1 MSDLVIDTEFRDLIP
16 PLAAEELQELEGSLL
31 RDGCLDPLKAWH
43 GTIVDGHN
51 RYAICQKHCINFK
64 VTDMSFIDRDD
75 AKVWILRN
83 QLARRNLNTAQRVM
97 VAEKLRPLI
106 APKARERREATLPQK
121 GERGFRPNVCQKS
134 DEHSAPINTNKE
146 IAKLADVSHDTVGK
160 VKVVME
166 HGSEDQRDRMLKGKA
181 SVNKVYREIVP
192 VKPKA
197 DDYLIVIKALFDGIT
212 LGDIKERQA
221 ACACPLCGK

>member
-1 MSDLVIDTEFRDLIP
+1 MPDLVIDPEFRDLIP
-16 PLAAEELQELEGSLL
+16 PLAAEELQELEGSLI

-106 APKARERREATLPQK
+106 APKARERQATSTGGSKPQL
-121 GERGFRPNVCQKS
+121 RPKS
-134 DEHSAPINTNKE
+134 DKAEMPIEPINTNKE

-212 LGDIKERQA
+212 LEDIKERQA